1 MLQRARS
8 QASRSFLRELEFAL
22 VAISDE
28 KPREYFLSA
37 LQEIDSKRKSPQI
50 TKTGEKDI
58 KSEILAYLNQKGY
71 TQTANIWARALSID
85 RKDINN
91 LLHILQSRLLAQGIE
106 GICEVH
112 LQDREINSPH
122 IQFVGIRADEAESI
136 IAHTLVELGY
146 ESSVENALS
155 KKDFRP
161 YFKINAKAPHPK
173 HNDIDK
179 QIAYHR
185 SIRQKQISDDEID
198 KLLEAFENRLESLR
212 LKTQQMRALQTKRT
226 KEPKSDGLGSSSADS
241 RKTDSQLSFEQRLV
255 QYSQNKSQSLR
266 DFKQKRKEYRM
277 RRLRRR
283 R

>member
-22 VAISDE
+22 IAVTDE
-28 KPREYFLSA
+28 KTREYFLSA

-71 TQTANIWARALSID
+71 TQTANVWARALSID

-91 LLHILQSRLLAQGIE
+91 LLHIL
-106 GICEVH
+106 

-161 YFKINAKAPHPK
+161 YFKINSKAPHPK

-185 SIRQKQISDDEID
+185 SIRK
-198 KLLEAFENRLESLR
+198 
-212 LKTQQMRALQTKRT
+212 KTN
-226 KEPKSDGLGSSSADS
+226 
-241 RKTDSQLSFEQRLV
+241 QR
-255 QYSQNKSQSLR
+255 
-266 DFKQKRKEYRM
+266 
-277 RRLRRR
+277 
-283 R
+283 

>member
-1 MLQRARS
+1 M
-8 QASRSFLRELEFAL
+8 
-22 VAISDE
+22 
-28 KPREYFLSA
+28 
-37 LQEIDSKRKSPQI
+37 
-50 TKTGEKDI
+50 
-58 KSEILAYLNQKGY
+58 
-71 TQTANIWARALSID
+71 WARALSID

-122 IQFVGIRADEAESI
+122 IQFVGTRADEAESI

-185 SIRQKQISDDEID
+185 SIRKKQISDDEID
-198 KLLEAFENRLESLR
+198 KLLEKFEARLESLR
-212 LKTQQMRALQTKRT
+212 LKTQQMRNLQQSQAKR
-226 KEPKSDGLGSSSADS
+226 EA
-241 RKTDSQLSFEQRLV
+241 QISFEQRL
-255 QYSQNKSQSLR
+255 QQSTQHKAKSLQ
-266 DFKQKRKEYRM
+266 DFKEKRKEYRM